1 MLYLVNLQYL
11 KNTLQYNFVSLY
23 FNLANDAVLFS
34 GNRYLLNTHSKVRIS
49 YITSLLKISTSLL
62 KNILYNTFHFRDK
75 QFRDVSMCSLPFLS
89 PVLGIPTFFKRILRP
104 VKSHNQWRPVSDVN
118 LGGITSDKNLQC
130 ESSESEMELES
141 DLRGLF
147 IPCIRRRRV

>member
-1 MLYLVNLQYL
+1 MYHLFFTYCI
-11 KNTLQYNFVSLY
+11 TY

-34 GNRYLLNTHSKVRIS
+34 GNRYLLNAHSKVRIS
-49 YITSLLKISTSLL
+49 YITLSLLKILTSLL
-62 KNILYNTFHFRDK
+62 RNTLYNTFHFRDK

-104 VKSHNQWRPVSDVN
+104 IKSHNQWRPVSDVN
-118 LGGITSDKNLQC
+118 LGGVTSDKNLQC